1 MDKKNKIQQGNWD
14 FEEKKKK
21 HQLEMSEMK
30 TSVNHIKN
38 IIEII
43 SNRLDQA
50 KERLS
55 EIEDEVKKYY
65 IWTAIKEK
73 QIWPQL
79 PGTLRYQETKPKNP
93 WGRRKN

>member
-1 MDKKNKIQQGNWD
+1 
-14 FEEKKKK
+14 
-21 HQLEMSEMK
+21 MSEMK

-65 IWTAIKEK
+65 IWTALKEK
-73 QIWPQL
+73 QI
-79 PGTLRYQETKPKNP
+79 
-93 WGRRKN
+93 

>member
-1 MDKKNKIQQGNWD
+1 
-14 FEEKKKK
+14 
-21 HQLEMSEMK
+21 
-30 TSVNHIKN
+30 
-38 IIEII
+38 
-43 SNRLDQA
+43 
-50 KERLS
+50 
-55 EIEDEVKKYY
+55 VKKYY